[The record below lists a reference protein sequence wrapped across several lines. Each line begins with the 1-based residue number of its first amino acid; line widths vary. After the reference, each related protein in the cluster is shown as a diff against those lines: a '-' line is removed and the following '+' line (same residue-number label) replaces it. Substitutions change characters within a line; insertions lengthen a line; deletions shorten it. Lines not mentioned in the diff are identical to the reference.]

1 MKGNSGNHC
10 LVEGCAGSWEALRLC
25 SRHLYDWDDSFER
38 KRALAWGLTLNSNA
52 NNPQI
57 MQAFLDWVRRVEAE
71 ERNTLLNFKLWPERC
86 YQLGSLLPSGGDFS
100 REYAPAPSKP
110 RTVSAKAH
118 DCPGGM
124 GGCKSSECDR

>member
-1 MKGNSGNHC
+1 MRAGNHC
-10 LVEGCAGSWEALRLC
+10 LVESCAGSWEALRLC
-25 SRHLYDWDDSFER
+25 SRHLYDWDDSLER
-38 KRALAWGLTLNSNA
+38 KRARAWGLLDQVDNLHSAQT
-52 NNPQI
+52 

-71 ERNTLLNFKLWPERC
+71 ERNILLNSKLWPERC
-86 YQLGSLLPSGGDFS
+86 YPLGSLLPSGGDFS

-110 RTVSAKAH
+110 RTVTIKH